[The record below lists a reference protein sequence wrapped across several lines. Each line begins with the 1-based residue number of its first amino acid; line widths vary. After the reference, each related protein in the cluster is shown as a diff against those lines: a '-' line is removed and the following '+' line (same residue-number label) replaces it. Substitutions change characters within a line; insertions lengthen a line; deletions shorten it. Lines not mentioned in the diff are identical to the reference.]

1 MIILPKVATLEM
13 LFFSLDIAKNY
24 KPLKAA
30 YHFTQNLPKLA
41 TLYVGLM
48 LIRPPNR
55 IFSSGLT
62 ISSGGGVEIE
72 LYLFFLS
79 KNL

>member
-1 MIILPKVATLEM
+1 MIILPEVATLEM

-24 KPLKAA
+24 KALKAA
-30 YHFTQNLPKLA
+30 NRFTQNFLKLA

-62 ISSGGGVEIE
+62 ISSGGGVE